1 MSSGCPL
8 AIGWKFNKRG
18 KIDIDTYEADR
29 HNDPIP
35 CQRLSREERENTL
48 TEIGGISQSKIMQ
61 GQVQAYF
68 DRALRSQTLDQIG
81 GPKHYKSIGPRER
94 LLLVKESATRKL
106 ERAKKGV
113 SPSQEQRKL
122 WDDAHAQETA
132 RRRSQHI
139 GSLPKP
145 QPEEVEP
152 PLSGDEIPPS
162 DEGYDEFLSI
172 LDPTKNADVGRDI
185 LGPVLSH

>member
-1 MSSGCPL
+1 
-8 AIGWKFNKRG
+8 
-18 KIDIDTYEADR
+18 
-29 HNDPIP
+29 
-35 CQRLSREERENTL
+35 
-48 TEIGGISQSKIMQ
+48 MQ

-94 LLLVKESATRKL
+94 LLLVKESAARKL